1 MPQDFSLMFVNPQC
15 CQIKTFCGEDGYINV
30 LLFRQGTVFFPMPDG
45 NGVLYNLTGTA
56 DPPKPVDKIATKEI
70 PCKTS
75 YTHMLPVDNWLKK
88 PQR

>member
-1 MPQDFSLMFVNPQC
+1 MFPGLDNFAKKTVILMFFIV
-15 CQIKTFCGEDGYINV
+15 
-30 LLFRQGTVFFPMPDG
+30 RQGTVFFPMPDG

-88 PQR
+88 LQR